1 MAKNF
6 NKTLQDSNPA
16 KSPALQFISEA
27 QQQPPVA
34 ELNITDATYNPTAEE
49 LEALVEYDKKP
60 TKAPGEKNKGGRPKS
75 KAEIKSQRVQLVL
88 KQSTL
93 EEANNRAETL
103 GLSRNEYIT
112 KLIELDA
119 HKNLIK

>member
-1 MAKNF
+1 MAKSF
-6 NKTLQDSNPA
+6 NNTLNNSN
-16 KSPALQFISEA
+16 PALQFISRPNP
-27 QQQPPVA
+27 QQEQ
-34 ELNITDATYNPTAEE
+34 E
-49 LEALVEYDKKP
+49 LEITESNYTPTEEEQEALKEYENTPKNERPRVEKR
-60 TKAPGEKNKGGRPKS
+60 GRPKS

>member
-34 ELNITDATYNPTAEE
+34 ELNITDATYDPTAEE
-49 LEALVEYDKKP
+49 LEALAEYDKKP

-75 KAEIKSQRVQLVL
+75 KGETKSKRVQLVL
-88 KQSTL
+88 KPSIHEQ
-93 EEANNRAETL
+93 AKAKADAL
-103 GLSRNEYIT
+103 GISFNEYIT
-112 KLIELDA
+112 E
-119 HKNLIK
+119 LIKADANKHIIK